1 MKKNTNNY
9 FTPSELSKLTGVSR
23 QLLIYYDNTDI
34 FKPDVIAEN
43 GYRYYSFYQYAL
55 LEIIVALRKMDVSLQ
70 DIKTYLNERNS
81 ACLKDIYIRRLKKC
95 EAEMKKLQ
103 NFKLQLLHN
112 LEPLNQ
118 LDNLRLNQVM
128 LTEMHD
134 IAPSSEQLV
143 PMDLTPKERMKKIAK
158 FLLPTLKSDS
168 INDYYIGYSLDKNEF
183 FSTVSYTH
191 YKVFL
196 QNILPDT
203 SRPLNLYLNLYAK
216 FDHNIIPED
225 TRDIIS
231 AFIRKNSLEVLSD
244 AYLLPINNHLIT
256 KGKNQRINKIY
267 MQVEYKKQ

>member
-1 MKKNTNNY
+1 
-9 FTPSELSKLTGVSR
+9 
-23 QLLIYYDNTDI
+23 
-34 FKPDVIAEN
+34 
-43 GYRYYSFYQYAL
+43 
-55 LEIIVALRKMDVSLQ
+55 
-70 DIKTYLNERNS
+70 
-81 ACLKDIYIRRLKKC
+81 
-95 EAEMKKLQ
+95 MKKLQ
-103 NFKLQLLHN
+103 SFKLQLLHN

-134 IAPSSEQLV
+134 IAPSSEQIV
-143 PMDLTPKERMKKIAK
+143 PMDLTPKERMKKISK

-203 SRPLNLYLNLYAK
+203 SRPLNLYLNLYSK
-216 FDHNIIPED
+216 FDHNIIHED